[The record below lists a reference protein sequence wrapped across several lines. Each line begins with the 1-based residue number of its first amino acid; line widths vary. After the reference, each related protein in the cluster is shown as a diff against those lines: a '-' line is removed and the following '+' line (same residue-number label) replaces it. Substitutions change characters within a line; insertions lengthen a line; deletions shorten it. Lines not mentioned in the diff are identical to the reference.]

1 MKISKERKYIYLIVF
16 IFIISFLL
24 YFVSIRPKVSK
35 FKLEDKTEEIN
46 KAKKY
51 GDSVIGWLTVE
62 GTNIDLPLIQVVTG
76 TDVSNRE
83 YNYAWIYAHPD
94 EKSNHVSYVSHNI
107 RNVSKNPI
115 VGDNTMTGFEQLL
128 SFIYPSFIEK
138 NQYIAYTNERGDK
151 AMYKIYGVSLVENDQ
166 SASFSDIYTKS
177 EQKEYITTSK
187 KESMYDMDVDVNE
200 NDDLLSLLTCTR
212 FYGGDSYTF
221 RVDARKLRD
230 NEKQVLSKVV
240 VNDNYK
246 KIEKRMKEGGTN
258 EEA

>member
-1 MKISKERKYIYLIVF
+1 MKSSKERKYIYLIIL

-35 FKLEDKTEEIN
+35 FKLEDKTSEIN
-46 KAKKY
+46 EAKKY
-51 GDSVIGWLTVE
+51 GDEVIGWLKVE
-62 GTNIDLPLIQVVTG
+62 GTNIDLPLIQVVKN
-76 TDVSNRE
+76 TDVSNRK

-94 EKSNHVSYVSHNI
+94 EKSNHVSFISHNI

-115 VGDNTMTGFEQLL
+115 VNDDTMTGFEQLM

-138 NQYIAYTNERGDK
+138 NQYIAYTNERGQK
-151 AMYKIYGVSLVENDQ
+151 AIYKIYGVSLVENDQ
-166 SASFSDIYTKS
+166 SSSFTDTYTKD
-177 EQKEYITTSK
+177 EQSKYIDTSK
-187 KESMYDMDVDVNE
+187 KESMYDMDVDVSE
-200 NDDLLSLLTCTR
+200 DDDLLSLLTCTR

-230 NEKQVLSKVV
+230 REKQVLTKVQ

-246 KIEKRMKEGGTN
+246 KIEKRMKEGVTN